1 MFRGQFIHTIDSKGR
16 TSLPAQY
23 RTALQR
29 RGKQPPFLTN
39 GNGHLLLYPYED
51 WCAYEQQILSVP
63 RVDPNVQAYVR
74 FMVSGATPCTI
85 DKQGRILVPPPLR
98 AQANL
103 EREVVFA
110 GVGECIELWDK
121 DRFDSEQARTAARLP
136 EISMQVASQIS
147 LRGAKPSE

>member
-1 MFRGQFIHTIDSKGR
+1 MFRGCFIHTIDSKGR

-23 RTALQR
+23 RVALQR

-39 GNGHLLLYPYED
+39 GNEHLLLYPYED

-74 FMVSGATPCTI
+74 FMVSGASPCAI
-85 DKQGRILVPPPLR
+85 DKQGRILIPPPLR
-98 AQANL
+98 ARAKL

-110 GVGECIELWDK
+110 GVGECIEVWDK
-121 DRFDSEQARTAARLP
+121 DRFDAEQARIAARLP
-136 EISMQVASQIS
+136 EIAMQVASQIS
-147 LRGAKPSE
+147 PRETKPSE